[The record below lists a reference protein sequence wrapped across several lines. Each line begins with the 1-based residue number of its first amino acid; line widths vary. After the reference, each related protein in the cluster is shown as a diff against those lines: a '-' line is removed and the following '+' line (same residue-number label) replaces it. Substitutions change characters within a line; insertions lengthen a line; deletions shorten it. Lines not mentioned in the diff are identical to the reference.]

1 MQEIEKLYGLDTVE
15 EASEEKE
22 ELSISFKILEENE
35 KYGKFVLEP
44 LAKGWGDTL
53 GNPLRRT
60 LLNSL
65 PGAAIT
71 WARIGGVDHEY
82 SSMDG
87 IKEEVLEL
95 LLNLKNVRVKSLSDR
110 SGRLR
115 LEASGSGEV
124 TGVDIM
130 SSADF
135 EIVNGE
141 VHLATLDSSEAILE
155 VELNVETGTGYI
167 PADKEAQEGLP
178 IGVLPVD
185 AIFTP
190 IKKVN
195 IDVENTRVGKRSD
208 LEKLTIEVWT
218 DGTID
223 PLNAV
228 KNSSDLLMDRF
239 FQIKEAKDR
248 TEDVPTV
255 TTGVTPEIYNTLVEN
270 LDLSARTLNC
280 LKRANLNRVGD
291 VIAVPRAELLKIRN
305 FGQRSITE
313 LFEKLESHGV
323 KPEGTEKET
332 EKETEKDDKSE

>member
-15 EASEEKE
+15 EITEDDKE
-22 ELSISFKILEENE
+22 ELGISFKIIEENE
-35 KYGKFVLEP
+35 KYGKFVVEP
-44 LAKGWGDTL
+44 LDKGWGDTL
-53 GNPLRRT
+53 GNPLRRA
-60 LLNSL
+60 LLSSL

-71 WARIGGVDHEY
+71 WARIAGVDHEY
-82 SSMDG
+82 ASLEG
-87 IKEEVLEL
+87 IQEEVLEL
-95 LLNLKNVRVKSLSDR
+95 LLNLKNVRVKALSNR
-110 SGRLR
+110 TGRLR
-115 LEASGSGEV
+115 LEASGTGEV
-124 TGVDIM
+124 TGADIM
-130 SSADF
+130 TSADF
-135 EIVNGE
+135 EIINGG
-141 VHLATLDSSEAILE
+141 VHLATLDSPTAKLE
-155 VELNVETGTGYI
+155 VELNVETGIGYI

-190 IKKVN
+190 IRKVN
-195 IDVENTRVGKRSD
+195 VNVENTRVGKKSD

-218 DGTID
+218 DGTIE
-223 PLNAV
+223 PLDAV
-228 KNSSDLLMDRF
+228 KNSADLLMDRF

-248 TEDVPTV
+248 TEDVPAV

-280 LKRANLNRVGD
+280 LKRTNLNRVGD

-323 KPEGTEKET
+323 KPENPGQDKEKW
-332 EKETEKDDKSE
+332 EK

>member
-1 MQEIEKLYGLDTVE
+1 MQEEIEKLYGLNTVE
-15 EASEEKE
+15 DTTEEEKE
-22 ELSISFKILEENE
+22 ELSISFKIIEENE

-44 LAKGWGDTL
+44 LSKGWGDTL

-82 SSMDG
+82 SSLDG

-95 LLNLKNVRVKSLSDR
+95 LLNLKNVRVKALSER

-115 LEASGSGEV
+115 LEASGVGEV
-124 TGVDIM
+124 TGADIM
-130 SSADF
+130 SSSDF
-135 EIVNGE
+135 EIINGD
-141 VHLATLDSSEAILE
+141 VHLASLDSADSILE

-190 IKKVN
+190 IRKVN
-195 IDVENTRVGKRSD
+195 VDVENTRVGKRSD
-208 LEKLTIEVWT
+208 LEKLTLEVWT

-248 TEDVPTV
+248 TEEIPTAV
-255 TTGVTPEIYNTLVEN
+255 STGVTPEIYNTLVEN

-291 VIAVPRAELLKIRN
+291 VIAVPRSELLKIRN

-313 LFEKLESHGV
+313 LFEKLEGHGV
-323 KPEGTEKET
+323 TAEGSEK
-332 EKETEKDDKSE
+332 KSEDEN

>member
-1 MQEIEKLYGLDTVE
+1 MQEEIEKLYGLNTVE
-15 EASEEKE
+15 DATEEEKE
-22 ELSISFKILEENE
+22 ELKISFKIIEENE

-44 LAKGWGDTL
+44 LSKGWGDTL

-71 WARIGGVDHEY
+71 WARIGGVEHEY
-82 SSMDG
+82 SSLDG

-95 LLNLKNVRVKSLSDR
+95 LLNLKNVRVKALTDR

-115 LEASGSGEV
+115 LEANGVGEV
-124 TGVDIM
+124 TGADIM

-135 EIVNGE
+135 EIVNGD
-141 VHLATLDSSEAILE
+141 VHLASLDSQDSILE

-195 IDVENTRVGKRSD
+195 VDVESTRVGKRSD

-228 KNSSDLLMDRF
+228 KKSSDLLMNRF

-248 TEDVPTV
+248 TEEEPTAIS
-255 TTGVTPEIYNTLVEN
+255 TGVTPEIYNTLVEN

-305 FGQRSITE
+305 FGQRSVTE

-323 KPEGTEKET
+323 TPEGSVN
-332 EKETEKDDKSE
+332 KSEDEG

>member
-1 MQEIEKLYGLDTVE
+1 MQEEIEKLYGLNTVE
-15 EASEEKE
+15 DATEEEKE
-22 ELSISFKILEENE
+22 ELNISFKIIEENE

-44 LAKGWGDTL
+44 LSKGWGDTL

-71 WARIGGVDHEY
+71 WARIGGVEHEY
-82 SSMDG
+82 SSLDG

-95 LLNLKNVRVKSLSDR
+95 LLNLKNVRVKALTDR

-115 LEASGSGEV
+115 LEANGVGEV
-124 TGVDIM
+124 TGADIM

-135 EIVNGE
+135 EIVNGD
-141 VHLATLDSSEAILE
+141 VHLASLDSPDSILE

-195 IDVENTRVGKRSD
+195 VDVESTRVGKRSD

-228 KNSSDLLMDRF
+228 KNSSDLLMNRF

-248 TEDVPTV
+248 TEEEPTAIS
-255 TTGVTPEIYNTLVEN
+255 TGVTPEIYNTLVEN

-305 FGQRSITE
+305 FGQRSVTE

-323 KPEGTEKET
+323 TPEGSEN
-332 EKETEKDDKSE
+332 KSEDEG